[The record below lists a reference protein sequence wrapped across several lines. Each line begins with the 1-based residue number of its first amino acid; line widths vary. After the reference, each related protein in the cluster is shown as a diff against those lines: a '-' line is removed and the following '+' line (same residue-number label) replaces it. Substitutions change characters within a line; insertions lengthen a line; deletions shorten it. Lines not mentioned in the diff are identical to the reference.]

1 MNEEIQRVK
10 QKLGIVGRNPSLDRA
25 ISIALQIAPTD
36 MSVLIVG
43 ESGVGKEFFPKII
56 HSASQRKHKSYFAVN
71 CGALPEGTVDSEL
84 FGHRKGSFTGAIA
97 DRKGYFEEADGG
109 TLFLDEVG
117 ELPLATQVRLL
128 RVLETGEF
136 IPVGASKPQKTD
148 VRIVAATN
156 LNMQEAIQNGTFRED
171 LYFRL
176 NTVPITIPPL
186 RERAEDIPLLFRM
199 FAVISSEKYRMPQ
212 LELSE
217 EAKLLLM
224 QYQWPGNIRE
234 LRNLT
239 DQMSILES
247 DRWVT
252 EEMLKKYLP
261 EKSYSSK
268 TISLLPSLKK
278 EDKHSFS
285 SEREILYQVLF
296 DMKRDIAELRM
307 AVSDLSQGKPT
318 QMSSYSESSKS
329 LEHLFPSTHPSA
341 ITPLSP
347 NPHNTDTRREPEEA
361 DIVEVAEHIEKEEEE
376 QKPISLVEAEKR
388 VIQEALLRHEGN
400 RKEAAKDLD
409 ISLRTLYRKIK
420 EHEII
425 V

>member
-1 MNEEIQRVK
+1 MNEEVRKVK
-10 QKLGIVGRNPSLDRA
+10 QKLGIVGQSPLLDRA
-25 ISIALQIAPTD
+25 ISVALQVAPTD

-56 HSASQRKHKSYFAVN
+56 HSASNRKHKNYFAVN

-156 LNMQEAIQNGTFRED
+156 LNMQEAIRLGTFRED

-176 NTVPITIPPL
+176 NTVPISVPSL
-186 RERAEDIPLLFRM
+186 SQRAEDIPLLFRM
-199 FAVISSEKYRMPQ
+199 FARLSSEKYRMPS
-212 LELSE
+212 LELTD
-217 EAKLLLM
+217 EARRILM
-224 QYQWPGNIRE
+224 AYSWPGNIRE

-239 DQMSILES
+239 DQMSILEG
-247 DRWVT
+247 DRMVT
-252 EEMLKKYLP
+252 QEMILKYLP
-261 EKSYSSK
+261 QEPPISSSL
-268 TISLLPSLKK
+268 SLLPLPKQSR
-278 EDKHSFS
+278 ENSFA

-307 AVSDLSQGKPT
+307 AVSDLSQGKAT
-318 QMSSYSESSKS
+318 QVTTYADSGQS
-329 LEHLFPSTHPSA
+329 LEHAFTAHAKTPISSLVSDSHSAPSHHG
-341 ITPLSP
+341 LE
-347 NPHNTDTRREPEEA
+347 DV
-361 DIVEVAEHIEKEEEE
+361 DIVEVAEASEPLPQAE
-376 QKPISLVEAEKR
+376 KPISLMDAEKQ
-388 VIQEALLRHEGN
+388 VIRSALARHQGN
-400 RKEAAKDLD
+400 RKEAAQDLG
-409 ISLRTLYRKIK
+409 ISTRTLYRKMK
-420 EHEII
+420 EHEIDD
-425 V
+425 